1 MEGSGRLLYLLS
13 NRHLRGVGADPLL
26 RKVARARN
34 WRLWC
39 AARGGRANWGLWA
52 VKTGSAQLRQCAQR
66 AALQWRWS
74 FQFSAPG
81 AAAGILTKP
90 VLFAAWCLGKGKGRA
105 ETRSRRGR
113 RGSPGHRS
121 LPGRFACPQLLPQS
135 FARVRIPSH
144 TRE

>member
-1 MEGSGRLLYLLS
+1 MEGAGSLLYLLS

-39 AARGGRANWGLWA
+39 AARGGRADWGSVGCEDRQRPAEA
-52 VKTGSAQLRQCAQR
+52 VLSEGRFAVALIIRVLR
-66 AALQWRWS
+66 
-74 FQFSAPG
+74 APR

-105 ETRSRRGR
+105 DTRSRRGR

-121 LPGRFACPQLLPQS
+121 LPGRFACPQLLP
-135 FARVRIPSH
+135 
-144 TRE
+144 